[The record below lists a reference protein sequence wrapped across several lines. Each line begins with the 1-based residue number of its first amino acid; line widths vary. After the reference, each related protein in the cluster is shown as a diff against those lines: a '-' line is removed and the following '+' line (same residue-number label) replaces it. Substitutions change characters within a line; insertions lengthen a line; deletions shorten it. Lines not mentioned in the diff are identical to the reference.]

1 MFACWA
7 VLLAIE
13 SIYILWLKERSW
25 ERVTL
30 PRQQIIFPSFCP
42 SCLVAST
49 EVECV
54 EASFSRAI
62 GPTRKEFVTLAVPY
76 CQACG
81 TALNS
86 DRKRAWSISVAFA
99 ILILGCC
106 WVWTDFRGHLEEGLI
121 GTACM
126 VGLPLVWPVY
136 SLYGHR
142 KRAFY
147 ARRYNQQKVEVRVK
161 RLAYAEA
168 LRQLNPTVEL
178 SAQAR

>member
-1 MFACWA
+1 MFIFVCWA

-13 SIYILWLKERSW
+13 CVYLLWMKERSW
-25 ERVTL
+25 VRVVL
-30 PRQQIIFPSFCP
+30 PRHQITFPPFCP
-42 SCLVAST
+42 SCLVASA

-54 EASFSRAI
+54 EASFSRTV

-86 DRKRAWSISVAFA
+86 DRKRAWNVGVAVA
-99 ILILGCC
+99 ILVLCCC
-106 WVWTDFRGHLEEGLI
+106 WIWSAFRGPLEEGLV

-142 KRAFY
+142 KRAFC
-147 ARRYNQQKVEVRVK
+147 ARRYNQQKIEVRVK
-161 RLAYAEA
+161 HLVYAEA
-168 LRQLNPTVEL
+168 LRLMNEAP
-178 SAQAR
+178 S